1 MDLSRIEIK
10 SINSDQSFEQLTQ
23 CLDHLV
29 KMYRTLLEVVRKE
42 KDILILSQIESL
54 SENNRSKE
62 AMLVKIRSLEN
73 QRIRCSKEYAQFVGA
88 DTERP
93 RLLEIATLVEP
104 AKADKLRNLHSV
116 LDLLTKRVSEIN
128 KDNEVLVQS
137 ALQVVQG
144 AMTNIRDTVST
155 KNTYVQAGKMKSSS
169 SGGHLVKKQ
178 V

>member
-1 MDLSRIEIK
+1 MDLSRIETK
-10 SINSDQSFEQLTQ
+10 SLNAEQSFEQLTQ

-29 KMYRTLLEVVRKE
+29 KMYRALLEVVRKE
-42 KDILILSQIESL
+42 KDILVLSQIESL

-73 QRIRCSKEYAQFVGA
+73 QRIRCSKEYAGMVGA
-88 DTERP
+88 DTDRP
-93 RLLEIATLVEP
+93 RLLEMATLVD
-104 AKADKLRNLHSV
+104 AQKAERLRNLHSV

-128 KDNEVLVQS
+128 KENEVLVKS

-144 AMTNIRDTVST
+144 AMTSIRDTVAT
-155 KNTYVQAGKMKSSS
+155 KNTYEQAGKMKSSS
-169 SGGHLVKKQ
+169 TGGHLVKKQ